1 MEKQI
6 KQLNQNAEKRIET
19 IEKKRKKLLQEIK
32 ERRLENDQLE
42 ALARK
47 MKSDVEQR
55 NQIMDFQF

>member
-1 MEKQI
+1 M
-6 KQLNQNAEKRIET
+6 
-19 IEKKRKKLLQEIK
+19 LQEIK

-55 NQIMDFQF
+55 NQIMDLKSEGTDSAEDPSRKFK